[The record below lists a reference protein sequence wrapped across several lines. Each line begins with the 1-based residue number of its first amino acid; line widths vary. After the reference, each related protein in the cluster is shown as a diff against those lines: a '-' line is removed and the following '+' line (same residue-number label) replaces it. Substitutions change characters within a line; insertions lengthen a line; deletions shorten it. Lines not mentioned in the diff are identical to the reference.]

1 VEGKM
6 ANRTEILKER
16 ALHGQNEPCYDRA
29 IFLTEGYRESEG
41 EPLIVRRA
49 KALANVLDKMTVRI
63 FDEELIVGDQT
74 VSHQAGHNYPEF
86 GRFGGGSSKPQKVP
100 KQDKERRQNLALLPD
115 AVANASSVLPGY
127 SIHQVK
133 HLNDGFYNN
142 SNSWISNGEPSWV
155 EIDLGDIYEISTVL
169 FGSEHGGYYNDR
181 AATRFDILVATSY
194 DEDSGASTWKKV
206 YEHRDGAVHLT
217 RAFNFEPVDAQWVR
231 IHILESS
238 GGNVRIDEIEIY
250 GSVIAPEASDDEP
263 EELEETTTVQDKLTE
278 VAEYWQA
285 NPQLRATGSLF
296 GHTVPGFEKLI
307 RKGFDGIKA
316 EAQAKLDNLDSTN
329 EEELAR
335 KPFWEAMTVICEAA
349 GNFGLRYSQ
358 KAREMA
364 EIEKDERRKAELL
377 QISEVCSQVPKY
389 SARTFQEAL
398 QALWFG
404 HLMIELEDP
413 PNAHSIG
420 RMDQMLYPFYKQE
433 VETGALTREQAHE
446 LLESFALKIWKSYD
460 VQNTML
466 GGMKPD
472 GSDAAN
478 DVSLIYLDVVEEL
491 DIHLQIS
498 ARYHKNI
505 DKKFWRRVA
514 EVNAKCRGI
523 PQIFNDDVII
533 PALVKKGIPLEEAR
547 DYAIIG
553 CIEVTIPG
561 RADPRVVNHYTNM
574 AKCLENALIAGNG
587 NGTKAGAFK
596 SYGDVR
602 EAYKAQVAKDVANA
616 APRMNDSEIAQR
628 ERFPMPILSA
638 LTDDCIEKGIDI
650 TAGGARYNSTGV
662 CGYGMAN
669 VGDSLAAVKK
679 LVFEEGKLTLED
691 ITDGMR
697 VNFEGK
703 EALRQMLLNDVPKYG
718 NDDDYVDSIVV
729 DVCRHFCE
737 ELEPYRNPRGG
748 KYHAHLF
755 SFVAAVGGGAAT
767 GALPDG
773 RLAGEPVANSLA
785 PQQGRDRNG
794 ITAFLKSISKIDQTL
809 AAAGTSLIFDL
820 HPSILSGGN
829 GSDGVAKLESLLTTY
844 LDLGGGHVE
853 CNIVDEKILRA
864 AQKEPGKYQNL
875 SVRVAG
881 YSAYFVNLS
890 SEMQEHIIQKT
901 KNRK

>member
-1 VEGKM
+1 M
-6 ANRTEILKER
+6 ATRTEILKER
-16 ALHGQNEPCYDRA
+16 ALHGQNEPCYDRT
-29 IFLTEGYRESEG
+29 IFLTEGYKESEG
-41 EPLIVRRA
+41 EPIIVRRA
-49 KALANVLDKMTVRI
+49 KALANVLAKMTVRI
-63 FDEELIVGDQT
+63 FAEELIVGDQT

-86 GRFGGGSSKPQKVP
+86 GRFGGGNSKPQRVP
-100 KQDKERRQNLALLPD
+100 QSDKAGRQNLALLPD
-115 AVANASSVLPGY
+115 AMANASSVLPGY

-133 HLNDGFYNN
+133 HLNDGLYNN

-155 EIDLGDIYEISTVL
+155 EIDLGDVYEISTVV
-169 FGSEHGGYYNDR
+169 FGSEHGGHYNDR
-181 AATRFDILVATSY
+181 AASKFDILVATAY
-194 DEDSGASTWKKV
+194 EADSGASVWKKV

-217 RAFNFEPVDAQWVR
+217 RAFDFEPVEAQWVR
-231 IHILESS
+231 IHILEGA
-238 GGNVRIDEIEIY
+238 GGNVRIDEVEIY
-250 GSVIAPEASDDEP
+250 GSHLAPETSEDEP
-263 EELEETTTVQDKLTE
+263 EEPEETTSVQDKLTE

-296 GHTVPGFEKLI
+296 GHTVPGFDKLI
-307 RKGFDGIKA
+307 RQGFDGIKA
-316 EAQAKLDNLDSTN
+316 EAQAKLDNLDVTS

-335 KPFWEAMTVICEAA
+335 KPFWEAMTIICDAA
-349 GNFGLRYSQ
+349 GNLGLRYAQ
-358 KAREMA
+358 KAQEMA
-364 EIEKDERRKAELL
+364 EVEKDERRRAELL
-377 QISEVCSQVPKY
+377 KIAEACNQAPKY
-389 SARTFQEAL
+389 PARTFQEAL

-420 RMDQMLYPFYKQE
+420 RIDQMLYPFYQQD
-433 VETGALTREQAHE
+433 VDNGILTREQAHE

-466 GGMKPD
+466 GGLKPD
-472 GSDAAN
+472 GSDAVN
-478 DVSLIYLDVVEEL
+478 EVSLIYLDVVEQL

-498 ARYHKNI
+498 VRYHQHI

-514 EVNAKCRGI
+514 ELNSRCRGI

-533 PALVKKGIPLEEAR
+533 PALVSKGIPLKEAR
-547 DYAIIG
+547 DYSIIG

-574 AKCLENALIAGNG
+574 AKCLENALVNGGGNG
-587 NGTKAGAFK
+587 AKTSGMESFT
-596 SYGDVR
+596 SYNDVW
-602 EAYKAQVAKDVANA
+602 EAYKVEIAKDIRNA
-616 APRMNDSEIAQR
+616 APRMNEAEIAQK

-650 TAGGARYNSTGV
+650 TAGGARYNSSGV

-669 VGDSLAAVKK
+669 VGDSLATIKK
-679 LVFEEGKLTLED
+679 LVFEEGKLTLKD
-691 ITDGMR
+691 IAEGMSA
-697 VNFEGK
+697 NFEGQ
-703 EALRQMLLNDVPKYG
+703 EALRQMLLNEVPKYG

-729 DVCRHFCE
+729 DVCRSFCE

-755 SFVAAVGGGAAT
+755 SFVAAVGGGAST

-794 ITAFLKSISKIDQTL
+794 ITAFLKSVSKIDQTL

-864 AQKEPGKYQNL
+864 AQKEPEKYQNL

-881 YSAYFVNLS
+881 YSAYFVNLNR
-890 SEMQEHIIQKT
+890 EMQEHIIQKT
-901 KNRK
+901 KNRN